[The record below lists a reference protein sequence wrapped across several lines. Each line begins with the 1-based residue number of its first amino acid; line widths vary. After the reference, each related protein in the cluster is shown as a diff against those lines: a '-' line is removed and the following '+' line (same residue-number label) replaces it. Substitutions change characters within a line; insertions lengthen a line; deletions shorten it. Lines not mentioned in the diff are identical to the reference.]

1 MYCTGGVR
9 CEKASAFLR
18 RRGVAREV
26 CHLQGGIHRY
36 LEAFGEDGLW
46 QGVNFVFDRRLAQ
59 TTAPSRFPVGRCVA
73 CASPWEH
80 LDGLSTC
87 TVCLDPV
94 RLRLRLLL
102 RLCCCCIDPV
112 RLRLLLLLRLHC
124 CCCIDPVRLRLCF
137 LVVVAVF
144 VVSVRAS
151 SHCHWFHTAL

>member
-94 RLRLRLLL
+94 RLRLRL
-102 RLCCCCIDPV
+102 
-112 RLRLLLLLRLHC
+112 RLRLLLRLR
-124 CCCIDPVRLRLCF
+124 CCCINPVHLRLRF

-151 SHCHWFHTAL
+151 SHWVHTAL